1 MQTIKLLP
9 LSIFLLKVFLDLALI
24 WILFKLMQFVLCNTR
39 KKIIWMVVNLILV
52 IKKSF
57 FFRALNQNEYNHITA
72 TYFLLAERKLRIQRI
87 QNSHQLRG
95 KNKKSPN
102 NDEDE
107 LSSEATAA
115 SPSEVLSPL
124 ASPPLPPIQMTSSM
138 PPPTYD
144 FFFCYSVVI
153 F

>member
-1 MQTIKLLP
+1 MYGCEFSFGLKKL
-9 LSIFLLKVFLDLALI
+9 V
-24 WILFKLMQFVLCNTR
+24 
-39 KKIIWMVVNLILV
+39 
-52 IKKSF
+52 F

-102 NDEDE
+102 DDEDE

-138 PPPTYD
+138 PPPTYE
-144 FFFCYSVVI
+144 FFFLLFDLKVFMFPPNFIVYRRPTIYFKSRNVFDI
-153 F
+153 S

>member
-1 MQTIKLLP
+1 MH
-9 LSIFLLKVFLDLALI
+9 F
-24 WILFKLMQFVLCNTR
+24 ILRNTMA
-39 KKIIWMVVNLILV
+39 KIICMVVNLVLAL
-52 IKKSF
+52 KKYSF

-102 NDEDE
+102 DDEDE

-138 PPPTYD
+138 PPPTYE
-144 FFFCYSVVI
+144 FFCYLI
-153 F
+153 